1 MMTSLGKG
9 IATGYLIFVV
19 LGLIITVAV
28 LYSTKAGRR
37 SKGVSD
43 HMEKAERAEP
53 WWGVFVVVLLAVLL
67 GLTIWQAPWFQDKG
81 PGQKVQVT
89 GIQFGWLVEPSQVKV
104 NVPVQFNVTS
114 KDTNHA
120 MALFDPKGRLIMNV
134 QALPGYTTTRTHTFT
149 EPGMYTI
156 RCFEFCGY
164 LHHKMNYPAFKV
176 TA

>member
-43 HMEKAERAEP
+43 HLKKAERAEP

-67 GLTIWQAPWFQDKG
+67 GLTIWQAP
-81 PGQKVQVT
+81 
-89 GIQFGWLVEPSQVKV
+89 
-104 NVPVQFNVTS
+104 
-114 KDTNHA
+114 
-120 MALFDPKGRLIMNV
+120 
-134 QALPGYTTTRTHTFT
+134 
-149 EPGMYTI
+149 
-156 RCFEFCGY
+156 
-164 LHHKMNYPAFKV
+164 
-176 TA
+176 